1 MTVLFVLLLVA
12 VELPGLPGARTDAA
26 GTAASE
32 ARPSAVAPILSGAG
46 FAVCAVDSGWRK
58 PTAAEQRAHLGAD
71 GRAGGI
77 WERASSV
84 GDQEF
89 RAPAVLYDGKSVDGL
104 KRIATRTGLWN
115 VWNDSGIRP
124 KTCWTEQP
132 QVFLFG
138 YEPIAYDAQDPNVG
152 RLQVRPAS
160 GYRMVVLTGPIRGTI
175 AVVSDRKLGELEVPA
190 TLVTPD
196 R

>member
-1 MTVLFVLLLVA
+1 MTFLFVLLLVA
-12 VELPGLPGARTDAA
+12 VELPGLPGARRDAA
-26 GTAASE
+26 GTAASA
-32 ARPSAVAPILSGAG
+32 ARSSAVAPTLSGAG

-58 PTAAEQRAHLGAD
+58 PTAAEQRAHLGAG

-77 WERASSV
+77 WESASLV
-84 GDQEF
+84 GDREF
-89 RAPAVLYDGKSVDGL
+89 RAPAVLYDGQSIDGL
-104 KRIATRTGLWN
+104 QWIATLTGLWN
-115 VWNDSGIRP
+115 VWNDSIRP

-160 GYRMVVLTGPIRGTI
+160 GYRMVVLTGPIRSAI
-175 AVVSDRKLGELEVPA
+175 AVVADRKIGELEVPA